1 MTDSPS
7 ASTAWQ
13 SDTELAA
20 ELGVTPDQLNAAA
33 KRGEFPKPLKIGRAV
48 RYNRAAVAAWLSAQS
63 APAIGG
69 QK

>member
-1 MTDSPS
+1 MTDSTS

-13 SDTELAA
+13 SDSEVAA
-20 ELGVTPDQLNAAA
+20 ELAVTPQQLRAASA
-33 KRGEFPKPLKIGRAV
+33 RGEFPKPLKIGRAW
-48 RYNRAAVAAWLSAQS
+48 RYSRAAVAAWLSAQS